1 MKKLLLVITISFLGS
16 CLHAQLNIAAIG
28 SPETIDFTGFA
39 GAGFQPGGGVGM
51 LNSDTWSA
59 IGFSDGDVAF
69 GGTAVSG
76 DFARGST
83 MGLVITGGVYAV
95 DITGNQGLM
104 VQPVDGDFT
113 PGSFILKLQNNTGEA
128 IGSFDLAYTIY
139 VLNDAGRSNS
149 FNLGYSYDNVTW
161 YNVPDADY
169 TSPEA
174 GDFTPYMTN
183 ITTSI
188 SALSIADGALFY
200 LSWTGNDVSGAGTR
214 DEFALD
220 DIVINAGPFV
230 PLPTYTFDVTEV
242 TVNEGDLEGSFDVSL
257 SESAD
262 CTINFGYGA
271 AATATPGF
279 DYGLMGFTLDFTAG
293 GPTTQTV
300 IYGLVDDVTAEGTE
314 TGIILL
320 ASGVG
325 CSAGAD
331 TVFTITIED
340 NELVT
345 PPIASYTT
353 IGATEDESVGTVT
366 GTIELTESAD
376 CEIQMYLDGATTMTE
391 GSDYIFGLPVNY
403 TFTAGGATSQS
414 FDISINDDVEIEST
428 EMLLMN
434 LTVISGTC
442 VIGAIADFEINI
454 NDNDATPPTYT
465 VYDIAEVTTEDVD
478 GNAVSDGELVDLTG
492 IVYGVNLWD
501 GGLQFT
507 LIDNTGGISVFSFDN
522 DFGYTVVEGDEVN
535 ILGAIN
541 QFNGLTEVDADTL
554 IFIDGGNALKVPTFV
569 TDLNETTESDLVELG
584 LDGYYLADEA
594 QWLGDG
600 TSFNVEITNGT
611 NTFIIRIDD
620 NTELSTSTLLDIN
633 YLGMFSD
640 LFQVKGIGS
649 QFDTDAPYSSGYQLM
664 PRYISDFEIFYESI
678 AQLDPSQINIY
689 PNPAINSITLSGK
702 ENILSLEIIDNMG
715 RTIEIIEIN
724 NFEKTISVLDL
735 PAGFYGLK
743 IKTETGIYASGF
755 IKQ

>member
-188 SALSIADGALFY
+188 SALSIADGSLFY

-345 PPIASYTT
+345 PPIAINHWSYR
-353 IGATEDESVGTVT
+353 
-366 GTIELTESAD
+366 
-376 CEIQMYLDGATTMTE
+376 
-391 GSDYIFGLPVNY
+391 
-403 TFTAGGATSQS
+403 
-414 FDISINDDVEIEST
+414 
-428 EMLLMN
+428 
-434 LTVISGTC
+434 
-442 VIGAIADFEINI
+442 
-454 NDNDATPPTYT
+454 
-465 VYDIAEVTTEDVD
+465 
-478 GNAVSDGELVDLTG
+478 
-492 IVYGVNLWD
+492 
-501 GGLQFT
+501 
-507 LIDNTGGISVFSFDN
+507 
-522 DFGYTVVEGDEVN
+522 
-535 ILGAIN
+535 
-541 QFNGLTEVDADTL
+541 
-554 IFIDGGNALKVPTFV
+554 FIRD
-569 TDLNETTESDLVELG
+569 
-584 LDGYYLADEA
+584 
-594 QWLGDG
+594 
-600 TSFNVEITNGT
+600 
-611 NTFIIRIDD
+611 
-620 NTELSTSTLLDIN
+620 
-633 YLGMFSD
+633 
-640 LFQVKGIGS
+640 
-649 QFDTDAPYSSGYQLM
+649 
-664 PRYISDFEIFYESI
+664 PR
-678 AQLDPSQINIY
+678 
-689 PNPAINSITLSGK
+689 
-702 ENILSLEIIDNMG
+702 
-715 RTIEIIEIN
+715 
-724 NFEKTISVLDL
+724 
-735 PAGFYGLK
+735 
-743 IKTETGIYASGF
+743 
-755 IKQ
+755 